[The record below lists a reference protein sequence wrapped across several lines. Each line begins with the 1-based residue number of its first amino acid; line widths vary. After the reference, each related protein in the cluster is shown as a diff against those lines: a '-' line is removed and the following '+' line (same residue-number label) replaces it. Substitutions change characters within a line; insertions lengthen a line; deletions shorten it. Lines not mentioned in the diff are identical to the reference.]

1 MKKEEEDS
9 KEKIFF
15 KYKQQKE
22 AEKHL
27 FALENGTLSDID
39 VDPVLLKEI
48 IYPAEVP
55 SERAI
60 MLLEACFHAYNQGR
74 IVFALKNLEEA
85 GEEWILNGQ
94 DLSGE
99 TGIFF
104 CFTRGSIFESA
115 CRDDLALSNYYK
127 CYTEGAK

>member
-1 MKKEEEDS
+1 MPGKEEDS
-9 KEKIFF
+9 KQKILF
-15 KYKQQKE
+15 KYKQQQE
-22 AEKHL
+22 AERHL

-48 IYPAEVP
+48 IYPADVP

-60 MLLEACFHAYNQGR
+60 MLLEACFNAYNQGR
-74 IVFALKNLEEA
+74 IIFALKNLEEA
-85 GEEWILNGQ
+85 SEEWMMNGF

-99 TGIFF
+99 VAIFF

-127 CYTEGAK
+127 CHTEGIK